1 MAQTAKEMKDL
12 SDQVL
17 RIRDDLVAK
26 APKQASELLEIRD
39 RINSLVDDF
48 EQPKPKN
55 HTKTRKSTTPIKTEL
70 GKKVEGA
77 RKNLGWSQDDL
88 AKEARVSV
96 VSLRKIES
104 GETKSPH
111 SGTVKKLENALG
123 IALS

>member
-1 MAQTAKEMKDL
+1 MAQTVKEMKDL

-48 EQPKPKN
+48 EQPKPDN
-55 HTKTRKSTTPIKTEL
+55 TPKTRKSTTPVKTNLSKQIAKARNEL
-70 GKKVEGA
+70 
-77 RKNLGWSQDDL
+77 NMSQSDL
-88 AKEARVSV
+88 AEAAGVSL

-104 GETKSPH
+104 GETKNPH
-111 SGTVKKLENALG
+111 SGTKKKLETTLG
-123 IALS
+123 VTLQ